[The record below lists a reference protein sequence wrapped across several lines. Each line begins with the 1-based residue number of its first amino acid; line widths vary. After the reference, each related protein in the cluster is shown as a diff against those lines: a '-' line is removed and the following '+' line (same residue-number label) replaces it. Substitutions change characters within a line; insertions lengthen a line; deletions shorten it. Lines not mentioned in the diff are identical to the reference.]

1 MLTDYSRLTAAML
14 DRMENAVLAQAP
26 HLSPV
31 VQVVRD
37 CGVGFL
43 VIPQRATG
51 LDRGIDLLARPFV
64 VLIGDDMDS
73 ALGPD
78 QYDRAALKRLIDQI
92 DGVAIVCSEPPPEAY
107 SSIALLA
114 AAGHNGLIIETR
126 PEQEIAW
133 TKLVQGVRA
142 DMPILLCSV
151 KASRQ

>member
-1 MLTDYSRLTAAML
+1 MLNDYSRLSSAML
-14 DRMENAVLAQAP
+14 ERMETSVAEKAP
-26 HLSPV
+26 HLLPV

-51 LDRGIDLLARPFV
+51 LDRGIDILARPFI

-73 ALGPD
+73 AFGPN
-78 QYDRAALKRLIDQI
+78 QYDRAALKRLIGQI
-92 DGVAIVCSEPPPEAY
+92 DGVAIVSCEPPPEAY

-133 TKLVQGVRA
+133 THLVQSVRA

-151 KASRQ
+151 KVPRQ